1 MGKSEPST
9 LVSIEKER
17 VMKFF
22 SFLLFVFFFFFTS
35 CSDNN
40 FLVKGQKYQFDKVV
54 IVNSEGTHYFHE
66 GSATIYDNKVKIS
79 AGKINNT
86 FNIENV
92 DYHITF
98 NEKIA
103 LFELS
108 LNGNVCKAE
117 FHKTDDNIIY
127 LKVMKDDYQENVM
140 LPCDNFIQIGKKY
153 SFDSN
158 SITKGRMRYGYDE
171 GFAVFSQNSL
181 TITVGDICKTFN
193 ILKSSYF
200 KNEDSPNYR
209 ADFILS
215 IDGEECE
222 AQFGMGGSHRGLY
235 IYFPKPSNEIQYM
248 LSWDH

>member
-1 MGKSEPST
+1 MIKNLEST
-9 LVSIEKER
+9 IINQNR
-17 VMKFF
+17 IMKNCILILLGFTL
-22 SFLLFVFFFFFTS
+22 FLSS

-40 FLVKGQKYQFDKVV
+40 FLVKEQTYQFDEVV
-54 IVNSEGTHYFHE
+54 IVNSGGTNYFHE
-66 GSATIYDNKVKIS
+66 GSATIYDNKVKLS
-79 AGKINNT
+79 TGKINNT

-92 DYHITF
+92 EYNNTSD
-98 NEKIA
+98 EKVVI
-103 LFELS
+103 FGLS
-108 LNGNVCKAE
+108 LNGDVCKAE

-200 KNEDSPNYR
+200 KNEDSPNYH
-209 ADFILS
+209 ADFTLS

-222 AQFGMGGSHRGLY
+222 AQFGMGGAHRGLF
-235 IYFPKPSNEIQYM
+235 INFPKPSNEIQYM
-248 LSWDH
+248 LLWNH

>member
-1 MGKSEPST
+1 MIKNLEST
-9 LVSIEKER
+9 IINQNR
-17 VMKFF
+17 IMKNCILILLGFTL
-22 SFLLFVFFFFFTS
+22 FLSS

-40 FLVKGQKYQFDKVV
+40 FLVKGQTYQFDEVV
-54 IVNSEGTHYFHE
+54 IVNSGGTNYFHE
-66 GSATIYDNKVKIS
+66 GSATIYDNKVKLS
-79 AGKINNT
+79 TGKINNT

-92 DYHITF
+92 EYNNTSD
-98 NEKIA
+98 EKVVI
-103 LFELS
+103 FGLS
-108 LNGNVCKAE
+108 LNGDVCKAE